1 MEQLITEYRQTLAQL
16 ERLLAEKRRQ
26 RKKCLR
32 EIHTI
37 QEEIRDVQY
46 ALSLMERR

>member
-1 MEQLITEYRQTLAQL
+1 MDELIAEYRKTLAQL
-16 ERLLAEKRRQ
+16 EQLLAEKRRQ

-46 ALSLMERR
+46 ALSLMGRR

>member
-1 MEQLITEYRQTLAQL
+1 MDELITEYRKTLAQL
-16 ERLLAEKRRQ
+16 EQLLAEKRRQ
-26 RKKCLR
+26 RKTCLR